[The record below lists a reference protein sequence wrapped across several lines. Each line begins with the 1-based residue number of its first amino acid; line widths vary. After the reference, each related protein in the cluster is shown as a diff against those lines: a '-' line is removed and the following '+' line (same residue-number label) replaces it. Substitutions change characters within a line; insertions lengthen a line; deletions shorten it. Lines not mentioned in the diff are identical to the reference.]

1 MDPSL
6 ALAEL
11 VGMGFSETEAN
22 IALKATNYHLENAIE
37 RIFNGNNN
45 SAMDNNNNDS
55 DRNSGERVVVL
66 GISQYTFSDMGAS
79 ACTSIS
85 VAAMMALL
93 EHYDRDDQRD
103 MISEEQLSNSVI
115 CGVMS
120 HSGAGHASVEELL
133 LLSPE
138 LNSKLTKLVNQEN
151 KLPLQG
157 LLTQRTP
164 FESLLDKVATL
175 NQNRHKSVGV
185 IITKP
190 PETVVV
196 ILSAAD
202 NGEENGEN
210 RRRSHYALFDSH
222 SRPQL
227 GIEGSYLVE
236 SNERAEIINRLH
248 DIFPL
253 QQSFGS
259 EVDSSMMDENES
271 FMTEMYATFEGSAF
285 QLTG

>member
-1 MDPSL
+1 MTMDPSV
-6 ALAEL
+6 AVSEL
-11 VGMGFSETEAN
+11 VGMGFNESEAIE
-22 IALKATNYHLENAIE
+22 ALKATNYHLENAIE
-37 RIFNGNNN
+37 RLLGGNNVMEN
-45 SAMDNNNNDS
+45 IN
-55 DRNSGERVVVL
+55 DRNRERVVVL
-66 GISQYTFSDMGAS
+66 GISQYTFSEMGAS

-93 EHYDRDDQRD
+93 EHYDRDDQQRD

-120 HSGAGHASVEELL
+120 HGGAGHASVEELL
-133 LLSPE
+133 LLSPD
-138 LNSKLTKLVNQEN
+138 LNSKLTKLVDQEN
-151 KLPLQG
+151 NLPIQG
-157 LLTQRTP
+157 ILTQPTP
-164 FESLLDKVATL
+164 FELLLDKVTSL
-175 NQNRHKSVGV
+175 TQNRQKSIGV

-196 ILSAAD
+196 ILPAAASAAD
-202 NGEENGEN
+202 HGEANDGN
-210 RRRSHYALFDSH
+210 RNRYALFDSH

-236 SNERAEIINRLH
+236 TSQRAEIINRLH

-253 QQSFGS
+253 QHSFGD
-259 EVDSSMMDENES
+259 EIESSMIDENET

-285 QLTG
+285 QLTI

>member
-1 MDPSL
+1 MDPFV
-6 ALAEL
+6 AEL
-11 VGMGFSETEAN
+11 VGMGFNETEATM
-22 IALKATNYHLENAIE
+22 ALKATNNHLENAIE
-37 RIFNGNNN
+37 RLLG
-45 SAMDNNNNDS
+45 SGENNNDQIPING
-55 DRNSGERVVVL
+55 DVERVVVL
-66 GISQYTFSDMGAS
+66 GISQYTFSEMGAS

-93 EHYDRDDQRD
+93 EHYDRDEQREM

-133 LLSPE
+133 MLSPD
-138 LNSKLTKLVNQEN
+138 LNSKLTKIDQEN

-157 LLTQRTP
+157 LLTQPAP
-164 FESLLDKVATL
+164 FELLLDKVVTL
-175 NQNRHKSVGV
+175 NQNRHKAIGV

-196 ILSAAD
+196 ILPAAD
-202 NGEENGEN
+202 RN
-210 RRRSHYALFDSH
+210 RYALFDSH

-227 GIEGSYLVE
+227 GIDGSYLVE
-236 SNERAEIINRLH
+236 TSQRAEIINRLH

-253 QQSFGS
+253 QEQSFGT
-259 EVDSSMMDENES
+259 EMESSMIDENES
-271 FMTEMYATFEGSAF
+271 FMTQMYATFEGSAF
-285 QLTG
+285 QLTT